1 MGLFGDFDDKQ
12 IVDAMKELAVQLQY
26 VHQDTGAIN
35 ITLFERIH
43 HDLTHIEKE
52 LQIANRQSIISN
64 ALKVLESQYSNRM
77 FSVTNIQDIEKYYN
91 IVAGN
96 VLQDIKNLE
105 KPNE

>member
-12 IVDAMKELAVQLQY
+12 IVDSMKEVTAQLQ
-26 VHQDTGAIN
+26 HIHHDTNAID

-43 HDLTHIEKE
+43 NDLTHIEKE

-77 FSVTNIQDIEKYYN
+77 FTVANVDEIEKYYN
-91 IVAGN
+91 IVAEN
-96 VLQDIKNLE
+96 VLQDVKNLE
-105 KPNE
+105 KNK

>member
-26 VHQDTGAIN
+26 IHQDTNAID

-43 HDLTHIEKE
+43 NDLTHIEKE

-77 FSVTNIQDIEKYYN
+77 FSVTDIQNIEKYYN